1 MDLQNVVYRYF
12 ADSARYFKKIAHGI
26 RKGEAELLVICDGET
41 PLDDDLKMV
50 FEEHL
55 GAVKTFRSW
64 SATKREE
71 ARVEMH
77 DLFKK
82 SEDEK
87 AQEQMALMAG
97 GAALA
102 SGGVASGV
110 AAAGGTAV
118 AASGVAGLAV
128 TAVVAVGAA
137 AVVVGSKI
145 CEQIPGGLCASDRK
159 APREKVMTSWEKT
172 REAEEDI
179 LDFLTSLTKD
189 FNLSFKKALK
199 HTQDLR
205 SELNV
210 FLLLLEERGLIFGP
224 SSMMAS
230 TSRFPENQRQYGNQR
245 CEPEE

>member
-12 ADSARYFKKIAHGI
+12 ADSARYLKKIAHGI

-55 GAVKTFRSW
+55 EAVKTFRSW
-64 SATKREE
+64 STTKREE
-71 ARVEMH
+71 ARVEMN

-87 AQEQMALMAG
+87 AQEQMALVAG

-102 SGGVASGV
+102 SGGVAV
-110 AAAGGTAV
+110 AGGTAV
-118 AASGVAGLAV
+118 VASGVAGLAV

-159 APREKVMTSWEKT
+159 APCEKVMTSWEKT

-189 FNLSFKKALK
+189 FQNLSFKKALK
-199 HTQDLR
+199 HTQDIG
-205 SELNV
+205 SELNG
-210 FLLLLEERGLIFGP
+210 FLLLLEERGFIFGP
-224 SSMMAS
+224 SSMMAR
-230 TSRFPENQRQYGNQR
+230 TSRFPEKQHQYGNQR